1 MANPILAQDYL
12 LVMRGA
18 ERTFATI
25 ADIWPRAPIATLL
38 YDEKATHSRF
48 AGRRLRTS
56 ALQRLGMRQRTFRA
70 ALPLY
75 QNAVKHLDLSGYDCV
90 VSSSSAFAHGIRP
103 PRGAAHVCY
112 CHAPFRYAW
121 HEQALA
127 LSEVPG
133 ALRPALSLL
142 LRRHRSFDRRAATRV
157 DQYIANGKLTRE
169 RIRRY
174 WGRDAPIV
182 HPPVDVERFSISDHD
197 DHVLFVGELVRHKR
211 PELAIEAARAAGRRI
226 KVVGSGPEL
235 GYLQAR
241 YGREAEFLGRVDDD
255 QLPGLYASAA
265 ALVVPGVEE
274 FGISAVEAQAAGR
287 PVIAIDAGGVR
298 ETVRSG
304 ETGLLVENGDARA
317 LTRALS
323 QDLSQFDSQEIR
335 NNAQRFRPA
344 VFRERI
350 REIVEAT
357 CP

>member
-197 DHVLFVGELVRHKR
+197 DHVLFVGSSSGTSAQSWLSR
-211 PELAIEAARAAGRRI
+211 PLARPAVDQGGRL
-226 KVVGSGPEL
+226 GPEL